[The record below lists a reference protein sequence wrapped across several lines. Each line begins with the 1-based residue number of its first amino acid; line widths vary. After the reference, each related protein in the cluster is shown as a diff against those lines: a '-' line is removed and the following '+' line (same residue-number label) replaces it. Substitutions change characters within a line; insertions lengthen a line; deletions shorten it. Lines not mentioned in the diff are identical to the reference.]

1 MWEKFRIFKGGW
13 VGAENLSGNSW
24 CYNVLQI
31 PVYIG
36 YRSVTNKNNS
46 VFPWIFAFYFVYLL
60 CNMIDMI
67 NKWFTNYKKK
77 YKTELDA
84 IGSFLFI
91 ALLFYLT
98 YFALWVF
105 CPC

>member
-1 MWEKFRIFKGGW
+1 M
-13 VGAENLSGNSW
+13 GAENLSGNNR

-36 YRSVTNKNNS
+36 YRSVTNENNWII
-46 VFPWIFAFYFVYLL
+46 PWIFAIFFVYLL

>member
-1 MWEKFRIFKGGW
+1 M
-13 VGAENLSGNSW
+13 
-24 CYNVLQI
+24 
-31 PVYIG
+31 
-36 YRSVTNKNNS
+36 KNNWLNIWNS
-46 VFPWIFAFYFVYLL
+46 QENFVYLL

>member
-1 MWEKFRIFKGGW
+1 M
-13 VGAENLSGNSW
+13 GAENLSGNSW

-46 VFPWIFAFYFVYLL
+46 DFPWIFAFYFVYLL

-67 NKWFTNYKKK
+67 NKWFANYKKK

>member
-1 MWEKFRIFKGGW
+1 M
-13 VGAENLSGNSW
+13 GAEMLSGNNR

-36 YRSVTNKNNS
+36 YRGVTNENNWII
-46 VFPWIFAFYFVYLL
+46 PWIFAIFFVYLL

-67 NKWFTNYKKK
+67 NKWVTNNKIWLKALGDFT
-77 YKTELDA
+77 
-84 IGSFLFI
+84 FLAFVFW
-91 ALLFYLT
+91 LFYW
-98 YFALWVF
+98 ALWIF